1 MQNLKIS
8 HDFYPGNIIM
18 ASFPHMELILCRIN
32 CLLFQNF
39 KFHFEIGQKSKIFNI
54 IVHSIRSFCT
64 EMRPFKVVVAATEKS
79 KGIGKE
85 GRLPWRIKEEME
97 HFKQTTLQTTEEGV
111 QNAVIMGKN
120 TWLSIPKKYR
130 PLAGRLNVVL
140 SRNEDIRR

>member
-1 MQNLKIS
+1 
-8 HDFYPGNIIM
+8 
-18 ASFPHMELILCRIN
+18 
-32 CLLFQNF
+32 
-39 KFHFEIGQKSKIFNI
+39 
-54 IVHSIRSFCT
+54 
-64 EMRPFKVVVAATEKS
+64 MRPFKVVVAATEKS